1 MVASQDHMGT
11 VDFMGPYQRRI
22 IDDELDEL
30 FTQLPAILL
39 DGPKG
44 VGKTSTAEQCCVTVR
59 RHDVEAERQVVKAL
73 WKGVLQT
80 DELAREAGIGSA
92 QLGAMLLGLEMKRVI
107 RILPGRVVEL
117 RGEVKPA
124 PELESGANR

>member
-1 MVASQDHMGT
+1 M
-11 VDFMGPYQRRI
+11 
-22 IDDELDEL
+22 L
-30 FTQLPAILL
+30 LP
-39 DGPKG
+39 
-44 VGKTSTAEQCCVTVR
+44 TSVSREAKALEPMPEPNLS
-59 RHDVEAERQVVKAL
+59 EAERQVVKAL
-73 WKGVLQT
+73 WKGALQT

-92 QLGAMLLGLEMKRVI
+92 QLSAMLLGLEMKRVI